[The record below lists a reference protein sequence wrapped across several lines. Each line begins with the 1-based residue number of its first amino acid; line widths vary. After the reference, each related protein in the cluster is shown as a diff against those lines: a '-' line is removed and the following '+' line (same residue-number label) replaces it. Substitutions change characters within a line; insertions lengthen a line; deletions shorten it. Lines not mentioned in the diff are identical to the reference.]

1 MEKKLKKEKHRLY
14 ARIML
19 SMFLLSLIMF
29 ATISVSILSN
39 EKQKLE
45 AAAYTEFNMVSDNA
59 VYLGENGTSNIDF
72 VNYGQDLE
80 NRAHIKISDV
90 SKTND
95 TSKKILAETAN
106 AVSVS
111 YYDEKKASWFG
122 TIDFDKFR
130 NTLTDEQYETIC
142 NYLLEEKNEKGEY
155 YLLVCTEFYYRE
167 NEILPRVIEVLYTKP
182 GNDWYVQDTVVQQ
195 YTLNPVTQFG
205 DVLYKAPGDMKNVIF
220 KDFVLGK
227 YEVERYLDEVD
238 EFYKN
243 FDADEYYYTH
253 TEGPFPL
260 RTGLFTYLVYY
271 NDYTSGVQQVYVEAE
286 EPSDD
291 DSIGYEVIDGVYM
304 KSDTEEYAYDIR
316 YAKEFNILEGCID
329 SIIIMFIYILV
340 LFTIVGIIIGAI
352 SWKAIKKQIDQEQ
365 KLRTV
370 TNAMAHELKTPLFI
384 IGGYCDNLMENI
396 NKDKHE
402 HYAYVI
408 SQQAQDMNELV
419 VRMLE
424 YSKLDSS
431 SFNPKVEIFSITALI
446 NDLLSNYEQY
456 NIEFESDKEINIMAD
471 KKLITSM
478 LENLIENAIKYT
490 TDVDRIKVAV
500 KNGKLTVSNPCDRIS
515 EYDIENMW
523 QPYHRHANNS
533 KKDGFG
539 LGLAIVKSVCETHN
553 MKYRAYYSDGQI
565 TFEVILPKYSQS

>member
-29 ATISVSILSN
+29 VTVSINILSN

-45 AAAYTEFNMVSDNA
+45 AAAFAEFTQISDSAIN
-59 VYLGENGTSNIDF
+59 LGEITSVSNFDF
-72 VNYGQDLE
+72 GNYGKDLK
-80 NRAHIKISDV
+80 NRAHVVVSDAIN
-90 SKTND
+90 TNN
-95 TSKKILAETAN
+95 TSKKIVAETKN
-106 AVSVS
+106 AISVS
-111 YYDEKKASWFG
+111 FYDEVKITWYG
-122 TIDFDKFR
+122 VIDFDKFR
-130 NTLTDEQYETIC
+130 NTLTDEQYEKIC
-142 NYLLEEKNEKGEY
+142 NYLSEEKSKNGEY
-155 YLLVCTEFYYRE
+155 YILVCTEFYYRE
-167 NEILPRVIEVLYTKP
+167 NEIIPKVIEVLYTNDE
-182 GNDWYVQDTVVQQ
+182 NDWYIQDTVVEH
-195 YTLNPVTQFG
+195 YALNPVTQFG
-205 DVLYKAPGDMKNVIF
+205 DVMYKAPEDFKNILP
-220 KDFVLGK
+220 KNFVLGK
-227 YEVERYLDEVD
+227 YEVERHLDKVD

-243 FDADEYYYTH
+243 FDPEAYYMKH
-253 TEGPFPL
+253 GKGPFPL
-260 RTGLFTYLVYY
+260 RTGLFTYLVHY
-271 NDYTSGVQQVYVEAE
+271 NDYISGYHQVYPEYDIQ
-286 EPSDD
+286 P
-291 DSIGYEVIDGVYM
+291 
-304 KSDTEEYAYDIR
+304 YAYDIS
-316 YAKEFNILEGCID
+316 YAKEINIIEDCID
-329 SIIIMFIYILV
+329 TIVMMFIYILV

-456 NIEFESDKEINIMAD
+456 NIEFESDKEINITAD

>member
-1 MEKKLKKEKHRLY
+1 MEKKIKKQKHRLY
-14 ARIML
+14 AWIML

-29 ATISVSILSN
+29 VTVSSSILSS

-45 AAAYTEFNMVSDNA
+45 AEAFTEFANISDNA
-59 VYLGENGTSNIDF
+59 LYWGEDGAVLSNIDF
-72 VNYGQDLE
+72 MNYGQDLE
-80 NRAHIKISDV
+80 NRAHVKISDV
-90 SKTND
+90 SITND
-95 TSKKILAETAN
+95 ASKNIVAETAN
-106 AVSVS
+106 AISVS
-111 YYDEKKASWFG
+111 FYDEKKATWFG

-142 NYLLEEKNEKGEY
+142 NYLLEEKNENGEH

-167 NEILPRVIEVLYTKP
+167 NVIIPKVIEILRTKDE
-182 GNDWYVQDTVVQQ
+182 NDWYVQDTVVQH

-205 DVLYKAPGDMKNVIF
+205 DILYKSPGDMRNVLLE
-220 KDFVLGK
+220 DFVLGK
-227 YEVERYLDEVD
+227 YEVERYLDKVD
-238 EFYKN
+238 EFYKS

-253 TEGPFPL
+253 KEGPFPL
-260 RTGLFTYLVYY
+260 RTGLFTYLVHY
-271 NDYTSGVQQVYVEAE
+271 NDYTSGLRRVYAGDAE
-286 EPSDD
+286 LSGDNTL
-291 DSIGYEVIDGVYM
+291 IYGIDG
-304 KSDTEEYAYDIR
+304 KTEEYAYDIS
-316 YAKEFNILEGCID
+316 YAKEINVIEGCID
-329 SIIIMFIYILV
+329 SIVIMFIYILV

-424 YSKLDSS
+424 YSKLGSS
-431 SFNPKVEIFSITALI
+431 SFTPKVEIFSITALVES
-446 NDLLSNYEQY
+446 LLSNYEQY
-456 NIEFESDKEINIMAD
+456 NIKFESDKEINITAD
-471 KKLITSM
+471 KKLIASM

-490 TDVDRIKVAV
+490 TDVDRIKVAI
-500 KNGKLTVSNPCDRIS
+500 KNGKLTVSNPCDRLS

-523 QPYHRHANNS
+523 QPYHRHANTS

-539 LGLAIVKSVCETHN
+539 LGLAIVKSVCEAHN

-565 TFEVILPKYSQS
+565 TFEVILPKYSQP

>member
-1 MEKKLKKEKHRLY
+1 MEKKLKKQKHRLY
-14 ARIML
+14 AWIML
-19 SMFLLSLIMF
+19 AMFLLSLIM
-29 ATISVSILSN
+29 SVTVSISILSN

-45 AAAYTEFNMVSDNA
+45 AEAFAEFTQISDQTLYWVEEGAVVSN
-59 VYLGENGTSNIDF
+59 
-72 VNYGQDLE
+72 NYGQDLE
-80 NRAHIKISDV
+80 DRAHVKISDV
-90 SKTND
+90 SN
-95 TSKKILAETAN
+95 TSYNSKNIVAETAN
-106 AVSVS
+106 AISVS
-111 YYDEKKASWFG
+111 FYNEEKVTWFG
-122 TIDFDKFR
+122 SIDFDDFW
-130 NTLTDEQYETIC
+130 LTVTAEQYDTIC
-142 NYLLEEKNEKGEY
+142 DYLLKDKDENGEY
-155 YLLVCTEFYYRE
+155 YILVCTEFYHRD
-167 NEILPRVIEVLYTKP
+167 NEIIPKVIELMRTKE
-182 GNDWYVQDTVVQQ
+182 GNNWYIQDTVVEH
-195 YTLNPVTQFG
+195 YELNPTEFSG
-205 DVLYKAPGDMKNVIF
+205 YVLYKSPEDFKNILP
-220 KDFVLGK
+220 KDFVLGN
-227 YEVERYLDEVD
+227 YEVERHLDKVD
-238 EFYKN
+238 EFLKT
-243 FDADEYYYTH
+243 FDSYAYYTTH
-253 TEGPFPL
+253 IEEPFPL

-271 NDYTSGVQQVYVEAE
+271 NDYMSGYHQVY
-286 EPSDD
+286 
-291 DSIGYEVIDGVYM
+291 YEST
-304 KSDTEEYAYDIR
+304 KPKPYAYDLR
-316 YAKEFNILEGCID
+316 YAKEINIIEDCID
-329 SIIIMFIYILV
+329 SIILMFIYILV

-352 SWKAIKKQIDQEQ
+352 SWNALKKQIDQEQ

-408 SQQAQDMNELV
+408 SQQAHEMNDLV
-419 VRMLE
+419 VKMLE

-446 NDLLSNYEQY
+446 NGLLSNYEQY
-456 NIEFESDKEINIMAD
+456 NIEFESDNEINITAD

-565 TFEVILPKYSQS
+565 TFEVILPKYSQP